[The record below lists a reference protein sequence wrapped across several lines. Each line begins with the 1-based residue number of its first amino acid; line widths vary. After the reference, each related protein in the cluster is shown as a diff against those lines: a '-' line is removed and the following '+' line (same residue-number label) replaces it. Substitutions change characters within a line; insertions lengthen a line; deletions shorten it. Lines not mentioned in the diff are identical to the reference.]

1 MIRLEAVIALET
13 KAIGH
18 IKALENSINV
28 HFS

>member
-18 IKALENSINV
+18 IKRK
-28 HFS
+28 